1 MAYKRE
7 DIFDDEITSRIAEHV
22 EAVLELLGEDPH
34 REGLTKTPERV
45 ARSLQYL
52 TKGYAQDGSSVLKE
66 ALFEEHYSEMVLI
79 RDIDIFSLCEH
90 HLLPFI
96 GKCHIAY
103 IPDGKIV
110 GLSKIARLVE
120 VYARRLQVQERLSV
134 EIASCLQEALGAKGV
149 AVSLEAMHCCM
160 VMRGV
165 EKPGTMTSTFAYTG
179 VFESSAELRREFLQA
194 MQR

>member
-34 REGLTKTPERV
+34 REGLAKTPERV

-52 TKGYAQDGSSVLKE
+52 TKGYAQDGSSVLRE
-66 ALFEEHYSEMVLI
+66 ALFEEHYSEMVLV

-149 AVSLEAMHCCM
+149 AVSLEAMRCCM